1 MPASCTVS
9 GLPAMTKRSSISC
22 FHMTIHRERAYRDD
36 YPDVA
41 LPVTEDV
48 SDRSVILPL
57 FVGMT
62 DDEVAHVVGT
72 LRASL
77 AP

>member
-1 MPASCTVS
+1 
-9 GLPAMTKRSSISC
+9 
-22 FHMTIHRERAYRDD
+22 MTIHREPAYRGD
-36 YPDVA
+36 YPDVV

-62 DDEVAHVVGT
+62 DEQLACVVAS